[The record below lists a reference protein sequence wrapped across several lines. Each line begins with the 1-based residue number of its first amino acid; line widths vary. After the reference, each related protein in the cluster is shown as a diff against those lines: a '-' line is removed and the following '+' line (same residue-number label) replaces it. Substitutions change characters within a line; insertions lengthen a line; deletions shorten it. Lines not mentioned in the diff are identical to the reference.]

1 MNIDHVTM
9 YASNYEAT
17 KQFYETT
24 LNFPFI
30 SEEHNRFTIK
40 VGITTVT
47 FVKAPLEEKPFYHFA
62 FDVPSNQF
70 EEAKA
75 WTKGRIKLSQEQ
87 GDDEVYFSFIDAK
100 SIYFEDPAGNI
111 VEFICRFS
119 DAEQSD
125 EPFTASSLQK
135 VSEMS
140 IVVTDKLKAVSSL
153 HGVSIFE
160 RDREE
165 TSADGLSFMGE
176 REDAT
181 YLLFVNEGRTW
192 FFSNKKSKAFPVE
205 ITLHHEVS
213 VKINEELKLV
223 SSVNSLSKE

>member
-1 MNIDHVTM
+1 MC
-9 YASNYEAT
+9 ASNYEAT

-24 LNFPFI
+24 LHFPLT

-40 VGITTVT
+40 VGTSMIT
-47 FVKAPLEEKPFYHFA
+47 FVKAPLEESPFYHFA

-75 WTKGRIKLSQEQ
+75 WIKEKIELSQEQ
-87 GDDEVYFSFIDAK
+87 GEDEVYFPFIDAK

-111 VEFICRFS
+111 VELICRFS
-119 DAEQSD
+119 DAKPSE
-125 EPFTASSLQK
+125 EPFSTASLQK

-140 IVVTDKLKAVSSL
+140 IVVTDKLNALSALQK
-153 HGVSIFE
+153 VSIFE

-165 TSADGLSFMGE
+165 ISADGLSFMGE

-192 FFSNKKSKAFPVE
+192 FFSNKKSAAYPVE
-205 ITLHHEVS
+205 IILDDGVL
-213 VKINEELKLV
+213 VKINEKLELV
-223 SSVNSLSKE
+223 SSVDLSIL

>member
-1 MNIDHVTM
+1 MNINHVTM

-24 LNFPFI
+24 LHFPII
-30 SEEHNRFTIK
+30 SEEHNRFTMR
-40 VGITTVT
+40 VGKTTVT
-47 FVKAPLEEKPFYHFA
+47 FMKAPLDEKPFYHFA

-75 WTKGRIKLSQEQ
+75 WTKGKIELSKEQ
-87 GDDEVYFSFIDAK
+87 GEDEVYFSFIDAK

-111 VEFICRFS
+111 VELICRFS
-119 DAEQSD
+119 DAKPSD
-125 EPFTASSLQK
+125 EPFTATSLQK
-135 VSEMS
+135 ISEMS
-140 IVVTDKLKAVSSL
+140 IVVTDKLNALSALQK
-153 HGVSIFE
+153 VSIFE

-165 TSADGLSFMGE
+165 ISANGLSFMGE

-192 FFSNKKSKAFPVE
+192 FFSNKTSTAYPVE
-205 ITLHHEVS
+205 IILDDGVS
-213 VKINEELKLV
+213 VKINEKLELV
-223 SSVNSLSKE
+223 SSVALSIL

>member
-1 MNIDHVTM
+1 MC
-9 YASNYEAT
+9 ASNYEAT

-24 LNFPFI
+24 LHFPLT

-40 VGITTVT
+40 VGTSMIT
-47 FVKAPLEEKPFYHFA
+47 FVEAPLEKSPFYHFA

-75 WTKGRIKLSQEQ
+75 WIKEKTELSQEQ
-87 GDDEVYFSFIDAK
+87 GEDEVYFPFIDAK

-111 VEFICRFS
+111 VELICRFS
-119 DAEQSD
+119 DAKPSE
-125 EPFTASSLQK
+125 EPFTTASLQK

-140 IVVTDKLKAVSSL
+140 IVVTDKLNALSALQK
-153 HGVSIFE
+153 VSIFE

-165 TSADGLSFMGE
+165 ISADGLSFMGE

-192 FFSNKKSKAFPVE
+192 YFSNKKSAAYPVE
-205 ITLHHEVS
+205 IILDDGVS
-213 VKINEELKLV
+213 VKINEKLELA
-223 SSVNSLSKE
+223 SSVDLSIL

>member
-1 MNIDHVTM
+1 MNINHVTM
-9 YASNYEAT
+9 CASNYEAT

-24 LNFPFI
+24 LHFPLT

-40 VGITTVT
+40 VGTSMIT
-47 FVKAPLEEKPFYHFA
+47 FVEAPLEKSPFYHFA

-75 WTKGRIKLSQEQ
+75 WIKEKTELSQEQ
-87 GDDEVYFSFIDAK
+87 GEDEVYFPFIDAK

-111 VEFICRFS
+111 VELICRFS
-119 DAEQSD
+119 DAKPSE
-125 EPFTASSLQK
+125 EPFTTASLQK

-140 IVVTDKLKAVSSL
+140 IVVTDKLNALSALQK
-153 HGVSIFE
+153 VSIFE

-165 TSADGLSFMGE
+165 ISADGLSFMGE

-192 FFSNKKSKAFPVE
+192 YFSNKKSAAYPVE
-205 ITLHHEVS
+205 IILDDGVS
-213 VKINEELKLV
+213 VKINEKLELA
-223 SSVNSLSKE
+223 SSVDLSIL

>member
-1 MNIDHVTM
+1 MC
-9 YASNYEAT
+9 ASNYEAT

-24 LNFPFI
+24 LHFPI
-30 SEEHNRFTIK
+30 NSEEHNRFTIK
-40 VGITTVT
+40 VGTSMIT
-47 FVKAPLEEKPFYHFA
+47 FVKAPFEESPFYHFA

-75 WTKGRIKLSQEQ
+75 WIKEKIELSQEQ
-87 GDDEVYFSFIDAK
+87 GEDEVYFPFIDAK

-111 VEFICRFS
+111 VELICRFS
-119 DAEQSD
+119 DAKPSE
-125 EPFTASSLQK
+125 EPFTTASLQK

-140 IVVTDKLKAVSSL
+140 IVVTDKLNALSALQK
-153 HGVSIFE
+153 VSIFE

-165 TSADGLSFMGE
+165 ISADGLSFMGE

-192 FFSNKKSKAFPVE
+192 FFSNKKSAAYPVE
-205 ITLHHEVS
+205 IILDDGVL
-213 VKINEELKLV
+213 VKINEKLELV
-223 SSVNSLSKE
+223 SSVDLSIL

>member
-1 MNIDHVTM
+1 MRIDHVTM

-17 KQFYETT
+17 KQFYEIT
-24 LNFPFI
+24 LNFPLI

-40 VGITTVT
+40 VGKSTVT
-47 FVKAPLEEKPFYHFA
+47 FMKAPLEEKPFYHFA

-75 WTKGRIKLSQEQ
+75 WTKGKVELSQEQ
-87 GDDEVYFSFIDAK
+87 GEDEVYFAFSDAK

-111 VEFICRFS
+111 VELICRFS
-119 DAEQSD
+119 DAKQSD
-125 EPFTASSLQK
+125 EPFTAASLQK

-140 IVVTDKLKAVSSL
+140 IVVTDKLHAVSSL
-153 HGVSIFE
+153 HEVSIFE

-165 TSADGLSFMGE
+165 ISADGLSFMGE

-192 FFSNKKSKAFPVE
+192 FFSNKKSTAFPVE
-205 ITLHHEVS
+205 ITLDHGAT
-213 VKINEELKLV
+213 VKINEELELV
-223 SSVNSLSKE
+223 SSLDAL